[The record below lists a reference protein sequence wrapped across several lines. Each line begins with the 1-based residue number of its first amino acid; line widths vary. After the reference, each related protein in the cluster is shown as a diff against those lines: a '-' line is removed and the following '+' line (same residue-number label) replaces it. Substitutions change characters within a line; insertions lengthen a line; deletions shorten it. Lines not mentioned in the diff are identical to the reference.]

1 MMGMT
6 GMMATLVAALTLT
19 LFLVPPAS
27 AARGYSTRYWDC
39 CKVHCAW
46 PANVR
51 GVASVAKWGI
61 ICSHMP
67 LVALNLCVSID
78 MAAGAPGQAHA
89 SDLCETT
96 PDTHHQP
103 RFLLASRR

>member
-1 MMGMT
+1 
-6 GMMATLVAALTLT
+6 MMATLVAALTLT

-51 GVASVAKWGI
+51 VWQSGASFA
-61 ICSHMP
+61 SHIAFGGTP
-67 LVALNLCVSID
+67 LVCEYRYGSGGSR
-78 MAAGAPGQAHA
+78 AGACLRFVRNHA
-89 SDLCETT
+89 
-96 PDTHHQP
+96 
-103 RFLLASRR
+103 

>member
-1 MMGMT
+1 MGMT

-51 GVASVAKWGI
+51 VWQSGASFAL
-61 ICSHMP
+61 ICLWWHST
-67 LVALNLCVSID
+67 CV
-78 MAAGAPGQAHA
+78 
-89 SDLCETT
+89 
-96 PDTHHQP
+96 
-103 RFLLASRR
+103 